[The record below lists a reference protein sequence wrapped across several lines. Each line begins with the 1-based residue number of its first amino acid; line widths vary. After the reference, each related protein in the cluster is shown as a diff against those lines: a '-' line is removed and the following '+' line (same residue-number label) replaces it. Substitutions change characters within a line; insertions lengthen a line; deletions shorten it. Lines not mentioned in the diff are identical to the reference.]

1 MPLCRGRFGP
11 PPPNREMILRI
22 VFIAAVF
29 GLALAASARGNSQG
43 PGSFG
48 ASLEERMLAD
58 AADGRLDVYTPL
70 EAALIAGGVSEES
83 ELARVV
89 RSLHALADEAPVSPD
104 DSLRSQAQDVHD
116 LLHGAVLTGAYNDDT
131 ADVRSTLDGGDYNCL
146 TATILYNELCRRR
159 GLTAVAVSL
168 PGHVYSRVE
177 DRVPGTEEPIDV
189 QTTYRDWFRS
199 ATVSDSQQPGGRCLK
214 PTELIAKLY
223 YKRGVRCHRQQRYAE
238 SVANLRT
245 ACSLD
250 AEDAA
255 ARDNLLAAINNWAL
269 AECAAGRYRRAGEL
283 LAEGIRADAT
293 FKAFSEN
300 DVYVAGRW
308 AESLCGQHDYRGA
321 LQVLQAAQS
330 RHPGDTLPERA
341 VESVRAAQARHQG
354 EKVLEAS
361 SPPLRPSFAG
371 P

>member
-1 MPLCRGRFGP
+1 
-11 PPPNREMILRI
+11 MILRI
-22 VFIAAVF
+22 VLIAAVLS
-29 GLALAASARGNSQG
+29 LALAASARGNSQG
-43 PGSFG
+43 TGSFG

-83 ELARVV
+83 ELSRVV
-89 RSLHALADEAPVSPD
+89 RSLHALADEAPPRPD
-104 DSLRSQAQDVHD
+104 GSLRSQAQDMHD

-131 ADVRSTLDGGDYNCL
+131 ADVRSTLTGGDYNCL
-146 TATILYNELCRRR
+146 TATILYIELCRRR
-159 GLTAVAVSL
+159 GLAAFAVSL

-177 DRVPGTEEPIDV
+177 SRVSGSAESVDV

-199 ATVSDSQQPGGRCLK
+199 ASVWETQKPAGRCLK

-223 YKRGVRCHRQQRYAE
+223 YNRGVRRHRQQRYAE
-238 SVANLRT
+238 SVASLRT

-293 FKAFSEN
+293 FKAFAEN

-308 AESLCGQHDYRGA
+308 ADSLCGQHDYRGA

-330 RHPGDTLPERA
+330 RHPDDTLLERA
-341 VESVRAAQARHQG
+341 IESVRAAQARHRG
-354 EKVLEAS
+354 EKVRQTS
-361 SPPLRPSFAG
+361 SPPLQQTFAG